1 MDFLGGDFLGNLSG
15 FFSSV
20 STFANEFLSNYLT
33 AEMLAKHLPFVL
45 LGIITG
51 ISSGLFGIGG
61 GMIVVP
67 VSVAFSMDAREA
79 VAMSVMQM
87 IFASVFGSWLNYKK
101 GKLDPRE
108 GALVGLGGLLG
119 ASLSAVVVKNVS
131 DIALTAVFLGVS
143 VIMFFKFFFGVKNPQ
158 GASEQNALKKRL
170 VLVGAGALTGVFAIS
185 LGIGGGLLLAPILG
199 YFLGYDTKQI
209 SRMSLFFI
217 VFASISGSISFFN
230 AGISSPQI
238 ILNGVNI
245 GIGAIIGVSIG
256 IKIMETLKLSSHR
269 LALLCV
275 YSFSIIATGVGL
287 VRKIFEI

>member
-1 MDFLGGDFLGNLSG
+1 MDFIQ
-15 FFSSV
+15 
-20 STFANEFLSNYLT
+20 
-33 AEMLAKHLPFVL
+33 LPFVL

-51 ISSGLFGIGG
+51 ITSGLFGIGG

-67 VSVAFSMDAREA
+67 VAVAFSMGAREA

-158 GASEQNALKKRL
+158 GAGEQNALKKRL

-230 AGISSPQI
+230 AGISNPQI

-245 GIGAIIGVSIG
+245 GVGAIIGVTIG

-287 VRKIFEI
+287 IRKILGV